1 MPDSGMGLT
10 GDLAP
15 VPLLGDFLFSEVAT
29 QALEVPDLNGL
40 ILPLPQVNIAE
51 GRSPGRQEHQWEVL
65 RRKRACHAGP
75 QQGRE
80 LPLLCY
86 CVFQV

>member
-40 ILPLPQVNIAE
+40 ILPLPQVNSLKE
-51 GRSPGRQEHQWEVL
+51 GHLDGRNASGES
-65 RRKRACHAGP
+65 
-75 QQGRE
+75 
-80 LPLLCY
+80 
-86 CVFQV
+86 